1 MFEFIYHL
9 HQKFT
14 EAGLADPLQ
23 ETLNLCDILSGGAL
37 RGLDGRSPT
46 QITPQVSLE
55 EIVQQRQQGVPLAYI
70 LQQTVFMGRPFI
82 CTPATLIPR
91 AETELLVRTVLRHAA
106 TLPHDDL
113 VIVDVGTGSGNIAVS
128 LALALPNSR
137 VFALD
142 ISPEAAA
149 RAQEHVVQYNLQG
162 RVTVGIGDLFAPI
175 AKLGLEKQVDVVV
188 CNPPYIP
195 SGSLEKLSAE
205 ITAHEPRVALD
216 AGPYG
221 INIFRRLVQ
230 EAQTFLRPGGVLAF
244 EFGVGQATLVE
255 KLLQK
260 KGGYTQMQTVNDQL
274 GMARVFVA
282 ETADSEEFAG
292 LPDD

>member
-14 EAGLADPLQ
+14 EAGLPDPLQ

-37 RGLDGRSPT
+37 RGLDGRSPH
-46 QITPQVSLE
+46 QITPQLSLD
-55 EIVQQRQQGVPLAYI
+55 EIVNQRQQGVPLEYI

-91 AETELLVRTVLRHAA
+91 AETELLVRTVLSHAA

-113 VIVDVGTGSGNIAVS
+113 LIVDVGTGSGNIAVS
-128 LALALPNSR
+128 LALELPNST
-137 VFALD
+137 VLALD

-149 RAQEHVVQYNLQG
+149 RAQDHVDQYKLQE
-162 RVTVGIGDLFAPI
+162 RVTVGCGDLLEPLA
-175 AKLGLEKQVDVVV
+175 GLELENKVDIVV

-195 SGSLEKLSAE
+195 SGSLEKMSAE
-205 ITAHEPRVALD
+205 IVAHEPLVALD

-221 INIFRRLVQ
+221 INIFRRLVRD
-230 EAQTFLRPGGVLAF
+230 AQTFLRPGGLLAF
-244 EFGVGQATLVE
+244 EFGAGQEVLVQR
-255 KLLQK
+255 LVQK
-260 KGGYTQMQTVNDQL
+260 SGSYAQMRTVNDHS
-274 GMARVFVA
+274 GVPRVFVA
-282 ETADSEEFAG
+282 ETAV
-292 LPDD
+292 L